1 MTIPE
6 LHPAERVEHISGA
19 ELHYWVYREHLAENG
34 SAEPVLPA
42 SLAASPEPG
51 VAIGPVD
58 AAETVVMV
66 HGLRGTHHG
75 LELVAAGL
83 PDQRVVIP
91 DLPGFG
97 DSGPMTG
104 RRHDVAGYAH
114 IITELIERLGG
125 RTRPVVLLGHSFGSI
140 VAARVAAASPELV
153 RRLVLINPI
162 ATPALRG
169 PRVVLSG
176 LTSAYYTLGKRL
188 PLRAGHS
195 LLSNRWVVLAAS
207 RAMTRTK
214 DKQLRGFI
222 DENHLRYFSR
232 FHSPAL
238 LSETFEAS
246 VTHTVADHVDALR
259 MPTLLIAG
267 ESDEIAPLAG
277 QRALAARLADA
288 ELVVI
293 PNVGHLVHYETPEPA
308 AEAIRRFLGAP

>member
-1 MTIPE
+1 MIVPE
-6 LHPAERVEHISGA
+6 LQPAERVEHISGA
-19 ELHYWVYREHLAENG
+19 ELHYWVYRDHLAESG
-34 SAEPVLPA
+34 STSPVA
-42 SLAASPEPG
+42 STE
-51 VAIGPVD
+51 PVD

-114 IITELIERLGG
+114 VITELIERLGG
-125 RTRPVVLLGHSFGSI
+125 RIRPVVLLGHSFGSI
-140 VAARVAAASPELV
+140 VASHVAAGSPELV

-162 ATPALRG
+162 STPALRG

-246 VTHTVADHVDALR
+246 VTHTVADHVDELG
-259 MPTLLIAG
+259 MPVLLIAG

-277 QRALAARLADA
+277 QRALAARFADA

-293 PNVGHLVHYETPEPA
+293 PDVGHLVHYETPEPA
-308 AEAIRRFLGAP
+308 AEAIRRFLGTP

>member
-1 MTIPE
+1 MTTPE
-6 LHPAERVEHISGA
+6 LHPAERVEHVGGA
-19 ELHYWVYREHLAENG
+19 ELHYWVYREHLTETSNLVTAAGPAVTQVG
-34 SAEPVLPA
+34 SVVPIDPVEPADTVL
-42 SLAASPEPG
+42 
-51 VAIGPVD
+51 
-58 AAETVVMV
+58 MV

-75 LELVAAGL
+75 LKLVAAGL

-97 DSGPMTG
+97 DSGPMSG
-104 RRHDVAGYAH
+104 RRHDVAGYAQV
-114 IITELIERLGG
+114 ITELIALLGG
-125 RTRPVVLLGHSFGSI
+125 RTRPIALLGHSFGSI
-140 VAARVAAASPELV
+140 VAARVAATSPELV

-188 PLRAGHS
+188 PLWAGHS

-222 DENHLRYFSR
+222 DANHLRYFSR

-246 VTHTVADHVDALR
+246 VTHTVADHTDALR

-267 ESDEIAPLAG
+267 ESDEIAPLEG
-277 QRALAARLADA
+277 QRALAARLPDA

-293 PNVGHLVHYETPEPA
+293 PNVGHLVHYETPGQA
-308 AEAIRRFLGAP
+308 SEAIRRFLGAP

>member
-1 MTIPE
+1 MIVPE
-6 LHPAERVEHISGA
+6 LQPAERVEHISGA
-19 ELHYWVYREHLAENG
+19 ELHYWVYRDHLAESG
-34 SAEPVLPA
+34 STAPVAPAE
-42 SLAASPEPG
+42 
-51 VAIGPVD
+51 PVD

-114 IITELIERLGG
+114 VITELIERLGG

-140 VAARVAAASPELV
+140 VASRVAAASPELV

-162 ATPALRG
+162 STPALRG

-246 VTHTVADHVDALR
+246 VTHTVADHVDELG

-293 PNVGHLVHYETPEPA
+293 PNVGHLVHYETPAPA
-308 AEAIRRFLGAP
+308 AEAIRRFLGTP